1 MMTWPNFYLICFL
14 LGFLLSVI
22 SFLLGAL
29 HGHIPG
35 VGHLHVHLPH
45 GHVHLGA
52 GHVNLGTPHPPLPAG
67 GQAATGARGVGSDIP
82 FFNFS
87 TLMAFLAWF
96 GGMGYLL
103 ATDSTL
109 SFFVV
114 LALSILSGMGGAS
127 LVFLF
132 LAKVLMRSDSQLR
145 ESDYDMVGVLGTVCS
160 GIREGGTGEII
171 FEVEDVR
178 RTCGARS
185 EKGTAIGKGTEVV
198 VTRYE
203 RGLAYVRPYQELT
216 EESDEP
222 QPSARGTSS

>member
-1 MMTWPNFYLICFL
+1 MMTWPNFDLICFR
-14 LGFLLSVI
+14 LGFLLSLI
-22 SFLLGAL
+22 SFFTGLF

-35 VGHLHVHLPH
+35 LGHFHIHLPH
-45 GHVHLGA
+45 GHLHVGA
-52 GHVNLGTPHPPLPAG
+52 GHVNVGAPDAHAPAG
-67 GQAATGARGVGSDIP
+67 RGQGMGNDIS
-82 FFNFS
+82 FFNFP
-87 TLMAFLAWF
+87 TTMVFLGWF
-96 GGMGYLL
+96 GGMGYIL
-103 ATDSTL
+103 TTGSTL
-109 SFFVV
+109 SFILVLGLSVV
-114 LALSILSGMGGAS
+114 SGLGGAS

-132 LAKVLMRSDSQLR
+132 IVKVLMRSDSQLR

>member
-1 MMTWPNFYLICFL
+1 MMTWPNFYLFCFL

-22 SFLLGAL
+22 SFLAGAF

-35 VGHLHVHLPH
+35 VRHFHVHVPH
-45 GHVHLGA
+45 GHVHIGA
-52 GHVNLGTPHPPLPAG
+52 GHVNVGAPHAHVPAG
-67 GQAATGARGVGSDIP
+67 GHAAPGAHGAGSDIP

-103 ATDSTL
+103 TTDSKL
-109 SFFVV
+109 SFVVV
-114 LALSILSGMGGAS
+114 LVLSTVSGMGGAS
-127 LVFLF
+127 LVFMF
-132 LAKVLMRSDSQLR
+132 LSRVLMRNDSDLR

-185 EKGTAIGKGTEVV
+185 EKGTAIAKGVEVV

-203 RGLAYVRPYQELT
+203 RGLAYVRPYAELT
-216 EESDEP
+216 EETEEP
-222 QPSARGTSS
+222 AKPAQNRSS

>member
-1 MMTWPNFYLICFL
+1 MMTWPNFYLFCFL

-22 SFLLGAL
+22 SFLMGAF

-45 GHVHLGA
+45 GHLHVGA
-52 GHVNLGTPHPPLPAG
+52 GHVNVGTPHAHVPTG
-67 GQAATGARGVGSDIP
+67 GQAGAQGAGSDIP

-103 ATDSTL
+103 TSASTL

-132 LAKVLMRSDSQLR
+132 LAKVLMRSDSHLH
-145 ESDYDMVGVLGTVCS
+145 ESDYDMVGVLGTVSS

-185 EKGTAIGKGTEVV
+185 EQGTAIAKGVEVV
-198 VTRYE
+198 VTKYE
-203 RGLAYVRPYQELT
+203 RGLAYVRPYAELT
-216 EESDEP
+216 EESEEP
-222 QPSARGTSS
+222 EKPAQKQSG